1 MFARL
6 GIHIC
11 LRSSL
16 VDANLSATEQM
27 KVLVTRQKGKRKLLI
42 TEIFSGTQNEARAK
56 DCWTTHFSSTFGENR
71 VGQSQQRQ
79 RPAKELDL
87 DLLHA
92 VEQGTIV
99 HKGYL
104 QG

>member
-11 LRSSL
+11 LRSH
-16 VDANLSATEQM
+16 ANLSATEQM

-42 TEIFSGTQNEARAK
+42 TEIFSVTQNEARAK
-56 DCWTTHFSSTFGENR
+56 DWRKQGP

-99 HKGYL
+99 HKG
-104 QG
+104 